1 MSMHEDAMALLS
13 QIYEAVR
20 ETGAFDISRSDYLK
34 MAPRDRQTLENCLN
48 YLRDEG
54 FVKPYAPCAGTPVSV
69 TITSGGIKKIENV
82 VSNEGVIQFSGNNYG
97 IIGISVK
104 GNTISQP
111 MPFDQYKQIL
121 DKERLSDAER
131 REVIEIVQ
139 DLFERSA
146 KGYPVEKGMLSKI
159 KNTLAQH
166 QALLVP
172 IEELILHYIFSSK

>member
-1 MSMHEDAMALLS
+1 MMIFIPLS
-13 QIYEAVR
+13 
-20 ETGAFDISRSDYLK
+20 SS
-34 MAPRDRQTLENCLN
+34 
-48 YLRDEG
+48 
-54 FVKPYAPCAGTPVSV
+54 SV
-69 TITSGGIKKIENV
+69 I
-82 VSNEGVIQFSGNNYG
+82 IQFSGNNYG

-172 IEELILHYIFSSK
+172 IEELILHYLFSSK